1 MRPQTFGE
9 VTIHRVLELEGP
21 FMLPSDVFP
30 NATPQALEPDMHWL
44 LNHAICPNT
53 GKLILPVQ
61 SYVVQTPDHTILI
74 DTCVGCGKTS
84 ALPDWNDRDDDTW
97 LRNLAAA
104 GFTPQDIDF
113 VFCTHLH
120 ADHTG
125 WNTRLLDGRWVPTF
139 PNATYILAKSE
150 VAKAEADQSNVFRE
164 NVQPILEAGQAQLVE
179 TDFALNNMI
188 TLIPTPGHTVG
199 HVCVQIQS
207 GGQTAIMIG
216 DVIHSPIQLA
226 HPDWSMVYDDD
237 MDLAA
242 ATRIKLFDGLVDT
255 DTLVLTAHLPTP
267 SAGRLTGHTDRPY
280 DFAYVD
286 KE

>member
-1 MRPQTFGE
+1 MCSAPICTSIIRAG
-9 VTIHRVLELEGP
+9 
-21 FMLPSDVFP
+21 
-30 NATPQALEPDMHWL
+30 TP
-44 LNHAICPNT
+44 
-53 GKLILPVQ
+53 
-61 SYVVQTPDHTILI
+61 
-74 DTCVGCGKTS
+74 
-84 ALPDWNDRDDDTW
+84 
-97 LRNLAAA
+97 
-104 GFTPQDIDF
+104 
-113 VFCTHLH
+113 
-120 ADHTG
+120 
-125 WNTRLLDGRWVPTF
+125 RLLDGRWVPTF

-150 VAKAEADQSNVFRE
+150 VAKAEADQSNVYRE

-188 TLIPTPGHTVG
+188 TLVPTPGHTVG

-255 DTLVLTAHLPTP
+255 DTLVLTAHLPSP
-267 SAGRLTGHTDRPY
+267 SAGRLTGHPNRPY
-280 DFAYVD
+280 DFKYVD
-286 KE
+286 TDT